1 MARITLHIE
10 AESMTDLADTISALR
25 YPSAF
30 TTDISSDRPG
40 RPGANIHG
48 IGPDEPNGLNP
59 DYEPEAGAT
68 QDAEPGERQ
77 RRTRR
82 TKAQIE
88 ADAAAALA
96 AADPRLASGASGS
109 QPSPSKDT
117 GATSEA
123 DPFVQVD
130 RQPTSSAL
138 QASPGS
144 PTLQDLRK
152 ALADHMG
159 AEGKDGSTARNALK
173 SFKSN
178 DPATVGQPCVRVSE
192 LHPAD
197 YAAAIEALSA

>member
-1 MARITLHIE
+1 MARITLNIE
-10 AESMTDLADTISALR
+10 VEDAAELHETIRELARRQGAFHTYDDETERQMSQEWADTIKVTA
-25 YPSAF
+25 
-30 TTDISSDRPG
+30 D
-40 RPGANIHG
+40 
-48 IGPDEPNGLNP
+48 PD
-59 DYEPEAGAT
+59 AGAT

-96 AADPRLASGASGS
+96 AADPRLAGNVSGDGTA
-109 QPSPSKDT
+109 T
-117 GATSEA
+117 GTSTTGGGTSEA
-123 DPFVQVD
+123 DPFAQVD

-178 DPATVGQPCVRVSE
+178 DPATLGQPCVRVSE

>member
-1 MARITLHIE
+1 MARITLNIE
-10 AESMTDLADTISALR
+10 AEDADDLRDTLSGILGRWGDKVKVSTAG
-25 YPSAF
+25 PTTTI
-30 TTDISSDRPG
+30 TTDDD
-40 RPGANIHG
+40 GASWRS
-48 IGPDEPNGLNP
+48 
-59 DYEPEAGAT
+59 EPEAGAT
-68 QDAEPGERQ
+68 QNAEPGERQ

-96 AADPRLASGASGS
+96 AADPRLAAGASES

-123 DPFVQVD
+123 DPFAQVD

-159 AEGKDGSTARNALK
+159 TEGKDGSTARNALK

-178 DPATVGQPCVRVSE
+178 DPATLGQPCVRVSE

>member
-1 MARITLHIE
+1 MARITLNIE
-10 AESMTDLADTISALR
+10 VEDAAELHETIRELARRQGAFHTYDDETERQMSQEWADTIKVTA
-25 YPSAF
+25 
-30 TTDISSDRPG
+30 D
-40 RPGANIHG
+40 
-48 IGPDEPNGLNP
+48 PD
-59 DYEPEAGAT
+59 AGAT

-96 AADPRLASGASGS
+96 AADPRLAAGASGS

-123 DPFVQVD
+123 DPFTQVD